1 MVYQA
6 SSSGGAEAWELREP
20 TFWKATWVL
29 TRRWIWRLKR
39 EPIGL
44 VAAIVGPVFW
54 LLLFGHLF
62 SETVTHTG
70 YDYIAFI
77 TAGVLAMTVF
87 GGAWDGGIDVL
98 FDREAGIMQRI
109 LAAPIATGAVIMSR
123 LLFVLGLTLLQC
135 LFLLATASLQGVV
148 VVSGFSGIIVILA
161 AGLLLGNGILCL
173 SIALAFGLS
182 GHTQFFSISSVLSL
196 PLIFMSNALV
206 PLQQMPPWLKAVAQ
220 VNPLTYAITL
230 IRETVLVGIDWQLV
244 ATTFIVLG
252 LFNVVSVVLAVR
264 SMGRAGRQGFSV
276 S

>member
-1 MVYQA
+1 MGYPITGRETA
-6 SSSGGAEAWELREP
+6 RAHALREP

-29 TRRWIWRLKR
+29 TRRWIWRLMR

-44 VAAIVGPVFW
+44 IAAIVGPIFW

-62 SETVTHTG
+62 SGAVADFG
-70 YDYIAFI
+70 YEYIPFI

-109 LAAPIATGAVIMSR
+109 LAAPISSGAVIVSR

-135 LFLLATASLQGVV
+135 LLLLGAARLQGVV
-148 VVSGFSGIIVILA
+148 IAGGWPGIGVILA
-161 AGLLLGNGILCL
+161 AGFMLGSGILCV
-173 SIALAFGLS
+173 SIALAFTLS

-206 PLQQMPPWLKAVAQ
+206 PLEQMTPWLQAVAR

-230 IRETVLVGIDWQLV
+230 MRETVLVGVDSQLMT
-244 ATTFIVLG
+244 TTFIVLG
-252 LFNVVSVVLAVR
+252 SFNVVALVLAIRAVL
-264 SMGRAGRQGFSV
+264 RAGRRGFAV
-276 S
+276 

>member
-1 MVYQA
+1 MVYSA
-6 SSSGGAEAWELREP
+6 RSSPGEVALELREP
-20 TFWKATWVL
+20 SYWRATWVL

-39 EPIGL
+39 EPVGI
-44 VAAIVGPVFW
+44 VAAIVQPVIW

-62 SETVTHTG
+62 SETVTDLGH
-70 YDYIAFI
+70 DYVAFI

-109 LAAPIATGAVIMSR
+109 LSAPIASGAIIMSR
-123 LLFVLGLTLLQC
+123 LLFVLGLTLFQC
-135 LFLLATASLQGVV
+135 LFLLATAGLQGVV
-148 VVSGFSGIIVILA
+148 VVSGWPGIIVILA

-182 GHTQFFSISSVLSL
+182 GHSQFFSISSVLSL
-196 PLIFMSNALV
+196 PLLFMSNALV
-206 PLQQMPPWLKAVAQ
+206 PLEQMPPWLKTVAQ

-230 IRETVLVGIDWQLV
+230 IRKTVLVGIDWQLV

-252 LFNVVSVVLAVR
+252 LFSLLSLVLAVR
-264 SMGRAGRQGFSV
+264 SMRRAGHQGFST
-276 S
+276 